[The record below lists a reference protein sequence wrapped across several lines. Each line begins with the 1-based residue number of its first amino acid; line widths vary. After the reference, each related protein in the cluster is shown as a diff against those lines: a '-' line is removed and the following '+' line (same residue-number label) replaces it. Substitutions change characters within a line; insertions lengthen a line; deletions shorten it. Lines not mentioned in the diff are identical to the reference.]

1 MKQLDLAFK
10 NETGKTR
17 HMKLRYVNTDLDPAT
32 VKKAMDDITA
42 ADLFHRD
49 NEKMFVTP
57 VSAQFVETIETP
69 IYKNELV

>member
-10 NETGKTR
+10 NEAGKTR

-32 VKKAMDDITA
+32 VKKAMEEITGS
-42 ADLFHRD
+42 DLFHRD

-57 VSAQFVETIETP
+57 ISAQFVETIETP
-69 IYKNELV
+69 IYKNDLV